1 MIAILVAK
9 LSLRQRPKIQYLV
22 FGSFEIEVLLTQLAQ
37 RSIGRAEWHLHAVA
51 IRTIFALLT
60 GKPWD
65 GKVDAARQADG
76 ARRILARWI
85 LTGRILAWRILT
97 RRILPARIRRR
108 IRGGRI
114 GAGSLRAGCGGRQQR
129 QENKS
134 KVSGQSEPPGA
145 IIRQYA

>member
-76 ARRILARWI
+76 ARRIL
-85 LTGRILAWRILT
+85 T

-134 KVSGQSEPPGA
+134 KVSGQSE
-145 IIRQYA
+145 